1 MTLEL
6 FRAVF
11 SIVIIDLVLSGDNAV
26 VIGMASRLLPPEQR
40 RKAILFGAGGAIG
53 LRILFTALAAFLLGI
68 PLLQA
73 LGGVLLLWIAFKLLR
88 QSGHE
93 HGVKEGR
100 NLFEAIR
107 TIILADV
114 IMSLDNILAV
124 GGAAHGDL
132 RLLLFG
138 LGLSMPIILFGSGLV
153 ARLMNN
159 FPWLVYLGSG
169 VLVYTAMEMI
179 YEDPRL
185 GQYLPHST
193 AIEYT
198 IIIGAVVG
206 ILGLGYW
213 LNARDDRD
221 APPVVTGPP
230 DHPESH
236 IATPEDVERVER
248 AERAAR
254 AERQPAAADTPGRG

>member
-1 MTLEL
+1 MSFEL
-6 FRAVF
+6 LKAVL
-11 SIVIIDLVLSGDNAV
+11 SIVVIDLVLSGDNAV
-26 VIGMASRLLPPEQR
+26 VIGMASRLLPPAQR

-53 LRILFTALAAFLLGI
+53 LRILFTALAAFLLSI

-73 LGGVLLLWIAFKLLR
+73 FGGALLLWIAFKLLR
-88 QSGHE
+88 QSDHE
-93 HGVKEGR
+93 HGIKEGR
-100 NLFEAIR
+100 SLPEAVR
-107 TIILADV
+107 TIVLADV

-138 LGLSMPIILFGSGLV
+138 LGLSMPLILFGSGLI
-153 ARLMNN
+153 ARLMNR

-169 VLVYTAMEMI
+169 ILAYTAMEMI

-185 GQYLPHST
+185 GPYLPHAT
-193 AIEYT
+193 AIEYG
-198 IIIGAVVG
+198 IIALVVAG

-221 APPVVTGPP
+221 VPPSVTGAP

-236 IATPEDVERVER
+236 IATPDDV
-248 AERAAR
+248 AR
-254 AERQPAAADTPGRG
+254 AESVEAAEATR